1 MAGCGLA
8 EREGKRTREWKGESE
23 KGRGRLASSSAT
35 LSNASATRRRRHFAT
50 SLKQL
55 RTMATRS
62 AASALSLVA
71 ALAAL
76 LSVASSSAASFA
88 RGRAYANCQQLDR
101 KANIN
106 IAWSVDGANVH
117 VALWAPAVNGYFA
130 VGLSE
135 DGWMGGGTKGFSEV
149 WVVRERVRLTR
160 AREGSRDA
168 RERQIKAG

>member
-1 MAGCGLA
+1 MA
-8 EREGKRTREWKGESE
+8 
-23 KGRGRLASSSAT
+23 
-35 LSNASATRRRRHFAT
+35 RRWT
-50 SLKQL
+50 
-55 RTMATRS
+55 S

-168 RERQIKAG
+168 RERQIKAGFPGLLCALRRNRGGMQTN